1 MLADSDPSPR
11 AVAAWRPRRVLA
23 TKSAREWEHGRAILR
38 RAAALGIEITELP
51 GDRLALGLPDDPRR
65 AYAEAKATLAVV
77 VAPPSKRKLQ
87 PIAPSADWRI
97 DLAEGCPAHCS
108 YCYLAGSLSGP
119 PITRVYANLEEILA
133 AAPNYLG
140 QGKVTSR
147 SAARAHEGTTYEA
160 SCYTDPLGIE
170 ALTGSLSAAIA
181 WFGRWDAPV
190 QLRFTTKF
198 ADVEPLLGLAHAGRT
213 RMRASVNP
221 RAYARFEGGTAPV
234 AQRLAAL
241 RRMALAG
248 YPVGLTIAPI
258 IAAEGWQ
265 QAWRADRGCRRCARR
280 HPGARPDGG
289 THHAPLHRWFES
301 SSRQLVSR
309 LRTGHGRREPG
320 DQTHQVRYREAGLR
334 CGDHARAAHLLR
346 VSDRPGPTLGAGSL
360 LDMTTF
366 FTADTHFGDHRTI
379 NIWRRPFTDSSE
391 MDAVLVERWN
401 ATVSPDDE
409 VAPGRLRQARR
420 HGPRASGAA
429 TWPQAPR
436 ARQQRS
442 GSDTSQQG
450 WASVRDYIELPLDG
464 HALVLC
470 HYPFRSWNAQHRGS
484 INLHGH
490 SHGRLKPIKRQFDV
504 GSDVHAFAPVTL
516 EQLLASRGS

>member
-1 MLADSDPSPR
+1 M
-11 AVAAWRPRRVLA
+11 LA

-265 QAWRADRGCRRCARR
+265 QAYGELIGDAGVALAGIPELDLTVELITHRYTAGSKAVLDSWYPGSALDMGEENRVTKRTKFGTEKQVYDAATMRALR
-280 HPGARPDGG
+280 
-289 THHAPLHRWFES
+289 TFFES
-301 SSRQLVSR
+301 AIGQALPS
-309 LRTGHGRREPG
+309 
-320 DQTHQVRYREAGLR
+320 
-334 CGDHARAAHLLR
+334 AR
-346 VSDRPGPTLGAGSL
+346 
-360 LDMTTF
+360 
-366 FTADTHFGDHRTI
+366 
-379 NIWRRPFTDSSE
+379 
-391 MDAVLVERWN
+391 VLYW
-401 ATVSPDDE
+401 T
-409 VAPGRLRQARR
+409 
-420 HGPRASGAA
+420 
-429 TWPQAPR
+429 
-436 ARQQRS
+436 
-442 GSDTSQQG
+442 
-450 WASVRDYIELPLDG
+450 
-464 HALVLC
+464 
-470 HYPFRSWNAQHRGS
+470 
-484 INLHGH
+484 
-490 SHGRLKPIKRQFDV
+490 
-504 GSDVHAFAPVTL
+504 
-516 EQLLASRGS
+516 